1 MLLNSDAVED
11 IDAHVVHGYI
21 IHDNPTKS
29 MVSLSYPLDDMGNIL
44 TGRSFHH
51 GRFIMGLRKEAQ
63 KDGYGHKMI
72 RGEKG
77 MGEGGHGERGKGRDT
92 RKQMAPSRCIPKHH
106 TAGYLPLP
114 TKKAMWD

>member
-63 KDGYGHKMI
+63 KDGYGRDK
-72 RGEKG
+72 RERKVWER
-77 MGEGGHGERGKGRDT
+77 EGYGERGKGRDT
-92 RKQMAPSRCIPKHH
+92 RKQMTPSRRIPKHH
-106 TAGYLPLP
+106 IAGYLSPSH
-114 TKKAMWD
+114 